1 LNHSN
6 DSPDLHSP
14 TTQNNFLALLLAPIS
29 SYSNLLTILAL
40 PNYLKLLHAQTYPT
54 RRSVA
59 AAVSHSIL
67 NNSTIISTP
76 EDVEGVLSLIRVL
89 VKEGLQ
95 TSPMP
100 GSNSRSAESEETI
113 EEQGWLARMVHLFTN
128 KDSAE
133 TDFEILKIVREAYKE
148 APGERCKFTTGSL
161 VTVGIK
167 LVRRFKAR
175 EHLVLSKA
183 LAMLTLG

>member
-1 LNHSN
+1 
-6 DSPDLHSP
+6 
-14 TTQNNFLALLLAPIS
+14 
-29 SYSNLLTILAL
+29 
-40 PNYLKLLHAQTYPT
+40 
-54 RRSVA
+54 
-59 AAVSHSIL
+59 
-67 NNSTIISTP
+67 
-76 EDVEGVLSLIRVL
+76 
-89 VKEGLQ
+89 
-95 TSPMP
+95 MP

-128 KDSAE
+128 QDSAE
-133 TDFEILKIVREAYKE
+133 TDFEILKIVREAYKD

-183 LAMLTLG
+183 LAMLTLGSRLGH